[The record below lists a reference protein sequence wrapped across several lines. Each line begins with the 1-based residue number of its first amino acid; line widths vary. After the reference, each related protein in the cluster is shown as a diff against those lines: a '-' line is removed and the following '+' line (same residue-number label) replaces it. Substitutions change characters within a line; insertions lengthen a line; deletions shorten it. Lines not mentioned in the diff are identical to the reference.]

1 MYGSLLKGR
10 KVSGVVLC
18 QVHFEKKWERLWGEG
33 HAMDNISPSKITVS
47 LLRVSVLQI
56 ATSAKAQIVEQ
67 PPVSVFAG
75 QCIWSSEVPQL
86 SASSGTT
93 VPSSAARKH
102 CCGPAL
108 ASSGKSLL
116 CSCH

>member
-56 ATSAKAQIVEQ
+56 ATSAKAQIVGAASCERLCWTMYLELRG
-67 PPVSVFAG
+67 ATAL
-75 QCIWSSEVPQL
+75 SELGYHRSQL
-86 SASSGTT
+86 
-93 VPSSAARKH
+93 
-102 CCGPAL
+102 CGLQAL
-108 ASSGKSLL
+108 LWTSTSLL
-116 CSCH
+116 R